1 MPKVHCT
8 KYFTFICLY
17 YTLDILSKIVCYHN
31 DDFCVMWKPRA
42 LPTTFGKE
50 LCFLDI
56 LLGKE
61 WDLDTDFSIP
71 KFLIPYIDLP
81 DLTPYVLKKSIIQQQ
96 LTEFGQEGELWLLNR
111 LDNETA
117 GLLYFAKTQEAFNK
131 YRQLQ
136 TEGKINKWY
145 IAQIQWTPKESA
157 FEINM
162 PIMHHKH
169 KQDRMIFIRTPK
181 DELKGRSKV
190 HHPVTIVKVLHTNKK
205 TGVSTLL
212 VWIYKWVRH
221 QIRVHLAGIGY
232 PVVWDTLYGKDIE
245 PGNLCLWSVGFQIQE

>member
-1 MPKVHCT
+1 
-8 KYFTFICLY
+8 
-17 YTLDILSKIVCYHN
+17 
-31 DDFCVMWKPRA
+31 MWKPNA

-50 LCFLDI
+50 QCFLDL
-56 LLGKE
+56 LLGKTIE
-61 WDLDTDFSIP
+61 TDTDFSIP
-71 KFLIPYIDLP
+71 SFLLPYIDLP
-81 DLTPYVLKKSIIQQQ
+81 DFIPYTIKQASIDHQVDV
-96 LTEFGQEGELWLLNR
+96 FGKENELWLLNR

-117 GLLYFAKTQEAFNK
+117 GFLYFAKTQEVFDR

-136 TEGKINKWY
+136 SEWKINKWY

-169 KQDRMIFIRTPK
+169 KQDRMIFIRSPK

-190 HHPVTIVKVLHTNKK
+190 HNAITIVKVLHTDKK
-205 TGVSTLL
+205 TDISTLL
-212 VWIYKWVRH
+212 VGIYKWVRH

-232 PVVWDTLYGKDIE
+232 PVVGDTLYGKDDKA
-245 PGNLCLWSVGFQIQE
+245 GNLCLWSVGFQIHD